1 MKSHLNRVAV
11 GLVFLL
17 AVSALSVSAQDQ
29 SAAMKTQTQLT
40 KAEARSL
47 CTHAK
52 TAQDHLELASYLRNQ
67 ARQAEDMARLQEEML
82 NGYKENPVVGTT
94 TELQMHS
101 SEFVENE
108 RRAAAS
114 ANEMAKEHEA
124 IAARL
129 QNTSATK

>member
-1 MKSHLNRVAV
+1 MKSHLTKVAV

-17 AVSALSVSAQDQ
+17 AISALSVSAQDQ
-29 SAAMKTQTQLT
+29 TSAVKTETLT
-40 KAEARSL
+40 KAEAKSL
-47 CTHAK
+47 CMHAK

-67 ARQAEDMARLQEEML
+67 AREAEDMARLQEEML
-82 NGYKENPVVGTT
+82 NGYKENPVAGTT

-101 SEFVENE
+101 SEFVESA

-129 QNTSATK
+129 QSTSAAR